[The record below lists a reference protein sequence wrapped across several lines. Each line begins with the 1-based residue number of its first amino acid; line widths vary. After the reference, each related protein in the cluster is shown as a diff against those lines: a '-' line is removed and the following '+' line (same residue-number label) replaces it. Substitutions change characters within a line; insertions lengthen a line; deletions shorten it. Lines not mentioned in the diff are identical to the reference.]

1 MPILEAVSRWP
12 SPVTHILYIMEDRV
26 RTETEAFCWHSS
38 AISVPLKSEV
48 LVRILFPLK
57 FHQINHSS
65 KEADTHL
72 HTTRNRLVPDDGTLC
87 PVVTPGIQLGLH
99 QLFQAGKTTTP
110 SHALPLTAPILHS
123 SQYPCPLPHDC
134 HFSMQIRIS
143 LPCDNGLDYVTCF
156 DQQDINR

>member
-1 MPILEAVSRWP
+1 MTKP
-12 SPVTHILYIMEDRV
+12 SDPHPLHHGRQSEDRN
-26 RTETEAFCWHSS
+26 RGILLAFQCNLCTSQVWG
-38 AISVPLKSEV
+38 
-48 LVRILFPLK
+48 LVQILFPLK

-72 HTTRNRLVPDDGTLC
+72 HTTRNRLVPEDGTLC